1 MADESQG
8 TVKRGTKPKGP
19 HQKNRLSA
27 VFVKSAPPG
36 RHFDGNG
43 LFLLVEKNTAR
54 RWYQRLTI
62 RGRRR
67 EAGLGAP
74 PVVTLAQAREQAIE
88 NLRAV
93 REGRDPIEER
103 KAVKEALASVRRTP
117 TFAEAVEGCM
127 EKKAPEFT
135 SEKHLKQWRST
146 LNRYAVPVIG
156 KRPVDEID
164 ANDILA
170 VLKPIWMDKTETA
183 KRLRQRIEAVLR
195 WATVAGY
202 RDGENPARWKDN
214 LEERLPSPNKIAKTQ
229 HQPAVSLSDA
239 SDWFAK
245 LKERE
250 GNSARALE
258 FLALTAARS
267 GEVRGMTWAEVDP
280 ENGLWTVPA
289 ARMKMKRE
297 HRVPLTEGA
306 IALLRDLPRHET
318 CDNVFFSPTGGMLS
332 DMSVSA
338 VMKRMHEAE
347 KRAGREGFLD
357 RTSQRP
363 AVPHGLR
370 STFRDW
376 VAEQTNYPGELAEI
390 ALAHKVSNSVEAAY
404 RREDQLDKRRQM
416 MAAWAGFL
424 SGERGKVVPVEFGHG

>member
-1 MADESQG
+1 MTTESQDA
-8 TVKRGTKPKGP
+8 VKPGTKSKGP

-43 LFLLVEKNTAR
+43 LFLLVEKNKAR

-62 RGRRR
+62 HGRRR

-88 NLRAV
+88 NLRLA

-103 KAVKEALASVRRTP
+103 KASKEALATASRSP
-117 TFAEAVEGCM
+117 TCAEAVEGCM

-135 SEKHLKQWRST
+135 NEKHLKEWRST
-146 LNRYAVPVIG
+146 LDRYAVPVIG

-164 ANDILA
+164 PNEILTI
-170 VLKPIWMDKTETA
+170 LKPIWMDKTETA

-202 RDGENPARWKDN
+202 REGENPARWKDN
-214 LEERLPSPNKIAKTQ
+214 LAERLPSPNKIAKNR
-229 HQPAVSLSDA
+229 HQPALSLSDA
-239 SDWFAK
+239 SVWFAK
-245 LKERE
+245 LKQRE

-267 GEVRGMTWAEVDP
+267 GEVRGMTWAEFDLT
-280 ENGLWTVPA
+280 NGLWTVPA
-289 ARMKMKRE
+289 SRMKMNRE

-306 IALLRDLPRHET
+306 VAFLRDLPSHKT
-318 CDNVFFSPTGGMLS
+318 SDFVFFAPQGGKLS

-347 KRAGREGFLD
+347 KRAGGEGFLIKEASGPLY
-357 RTSQRP
+357 RMACAR
-363 AVPHGLR
+363 R
-370 STFRDW
+370 SGIGW
-376 VAEQTNYPGELAEI
+376 PQ
-390 ALAHKVSNSVEAAY
+390 
-404 RREDQLDKRRQM
+404 
-416 MAAWAGFL
+416 
-424 SGERGKVVPVEFGHG
+424 